1 MRDWSRHRP
10 PLASLLCALI
20 LLVVLS
26 SCASTT
32 PRRVEAPRLPPAPPP
47 AECTVAAFEATAPA
61 LAPIPGYLASWGG
74 HAGGV
79 ARTGAAGAEEN
90 RCGELP
96 HVEGAGDSLRP
107 LTARRT

>member
-20 LLVVLS
+20 LLVALS

-61 LAPIPGYLASWGG
+61 LAPIPGDPASW
-74 HAGGV
+74 AAMPAESR
-79 ARTGAAGAEEN
+79 ARALLGLKKTDAVSYRTLRAQAI
-90 RCGELP
+90 RCG
-96 HVEGAGDSLRP
+96 R
-107 LTARRT
+107 